1 MRYEVVGLEVLDPSR
16 VQPVIEETTRE
27 LWYEILG
34 DNGNYFVHNM
44 DMIHVKYTS
53 VDGLRGISPL
63 KVLRNALDF
72 DRDVRL
78 FSLEQMDG
86 AKISFILELANQL
99 DDTRKE
105 KMLENFKSF
114 YKDNGGLLIQE
125 PG

>member
-1 MRYEVVGLEVLDPSR
+1 LEVLDPSR
-16 VQPVIEETTRE
+16 VQPVIEETTRD

-44 DMIHVKYTS
+44 DMIHVKNTS
-53 VDGLRGISPL
+53 VDGLKGISPL
-63 KVLRNALDF
+63 KVLRNGLDF